1 MFKKFRAKSKPVT
14 FLRTWVRFFVRQH
27 RTEITARVADYL
39 DSKKLS
45 MDQWLKAVKDGHHG
59 DIMCLYVLCLMNGK
73 HACVHLKNNK
83 IWCTLCTVPLNHE
96 ELLSRCNIHL
106 VYLGFG
112 IFLELKQQPPL
123 ELTIQIGQ
131 PVLGTIT
138 SDDPTALN
146 ILVTRNVTGTTDNE
160 VMPKCEVMEDSQN
173 LPSLCL
179 ALPLPQLAV
188 NQTLQLLQA
197 VWHNYPRSN
206 MNCKKQAHHD

>member
-1 MFKKFRAKSKPVT
+1 MFKKFRAKSKPVI

-59 DIMCLYVLCLMNGK
+59 DIMYLYVLCLMNGK

-83 IWCTLCTVPLNHE
+83 IWCTLCAVPLNHE

-112 IFLELKQQPPL
+112 IFQELKQQPPL
-123 ELTIQIGQ
+123 ELTIQIVR

-146 ILVTRNVTGTTDNE
+146 ISVTRNVTGTTDDQ
-160 VMPKCEVMEDSQN
+160 VMPKREVMEDSQKSTIPVPGTTSAPAGSKPKTTAAAGSVAQ
-173 LPSLCL
+173 LPK
-179 ALPLPQLAV
+179 V
-188 NQTLQLLQA
+188 KHELQET
-197 VWHNYPRSN
+197 SIS
-206 MNCKKQAHHD
+206 